1 VPDEMT
7 SSLELPPTARAASR
21 VRSAYRR
28 FAYEVRHPENHK
40 QLVRFLCVGASGYI
54 INLGMFAILLHV
66 FGVADT
72 VSFVAAAVIASTN
85 NFIWNRHWTFS
96 AKEDHPLGQAVRFF
110 VVSLVVLLFATG
122 IYRLLVTLGL
132 DKKVVADGIA
142 WIVATPLS
150 FVVQKLWSFKA

>member
-1 VPDEMT
+1 MT
-7 SSLELPPTARAASR
+7 SSLELPTSARAVSR
-21 VRSAYRR
+21 ARSAYRR

-40 QLVRFLCVGASGYI
+40 QLIRFLCVGASGYI
-54 INLGMFAILLHV
+54 INLAVFAFLLHV
-66 FGVADT
+66 AGVADT
-72 VSFVAAAVIASTN
+72 VSFVLAAVIASTN

-96 AKEDHPLGQAVRFF
+96 AKEDHPFGQAVRFF

-122 IYRLLVTLGL
+122 IYRLLVTVGL